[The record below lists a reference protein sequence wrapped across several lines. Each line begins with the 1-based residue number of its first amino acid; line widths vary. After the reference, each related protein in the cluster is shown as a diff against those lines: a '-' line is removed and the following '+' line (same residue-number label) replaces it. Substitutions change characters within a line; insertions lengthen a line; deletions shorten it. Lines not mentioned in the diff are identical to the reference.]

1 MKKIFGLML
10 VLVMT
15 ATIFAGCA
23 KDEPVVEE
31 TPEATEEMTEETAE
45 ETAEET
51 TEEATEEEVDA
62 VSTASIVTEGDA
74 LVAALGADGFWLAAT
89 LNDIVLEEDLV
100 VEGEFIH
107 REEIARKLGLYTQDA
122 DRNVLERF
130 TLTAPSLVVKSENF
144 RLQGGTFVGDVYVE
158 ANGFHLVDNTIEGNL
173 YFASQEYMDSRVE
186 DETGVVT
193 GVVEVK

>member
-23 KDEPVVEE
+23 KEEPVVEE
-31 TPEATEEMTEETAE
+31 TPEV
-45 ETAEET
+45 
-51 TEEATEEEVDA
+51 TEEATEEATEEVDA

-74 LVAALGADGFWLAAT
+74 LVAALSADGFWLAAT

-100 VEGEFIH
+100 IEGEFKNDDKID
-107 REEIARKLGLYTQDA
+107 RKLALYTQDA

-130 TLTAPSLVVKSENF
+130 TVTAPSMIVKSENF

-158 ANGFHLVDNTIEGNL
+158 ANGFLLKDATIEGNL
-173 YFASQEYMDSRVE
+173 YFASQEYMDARVAE
-186 DETGVVT
+186 ETGTVS

>member
-15 ATIFAGCA
+15 AAIFAGCA
-23 KDEPVVEE
+23 KEEPVVEE
-31 TPEATEEMTEETAE
+31 TPEVTEEVTDETA
-45 ETAEET
+45 
-51 TEEATEEEVDA
+51 EEATEEEVDA
-62 VSTASIVTEGDA
+62 VSTASIVTDGDA
-74 LVAALGADGFWLAAT
+74 LVAALSADGFWLAAT

-130 TLTAPSLVVKSENF
+130 TLTAPSMIVRSENY

>member
-23 KDEPVVEE
+23 KEEPVVEE
-31 TPEATEEMTEETAE
+31 V
-45 ETAEET
+45 
-51 TEEATEEEVDA
+51 TEEATEETTEEVDA

-89 LNDIVLEEDLV
+89 LNDIVLEEDLI

-107 REEIARKLGLYTQDA
+107 REEIARKLALYTQDA

-130 TLTAPSLVVKSENF
+130 TLTAPSMMVRSENY

-173 YFASQEYMDSRVE
+173 YFASQEYMDSSVE

>member
-45 ETAEET
+45 ET
-51 TEEATEEEVDA
+51 TEEMTEEEVDA

>member
-23 KDEPVVEE
+23 KEEPVVEE
-31 TPEATEEMTEETAE
+31 TPEV
-45 ETAEET
+45 
-51 TEEATEEEVDA
+51 TEEATEEADA

-74 LVAALGADGFWLAAT
+74 LVAALSADGFWLAAT

-100 VEGEFIH
+100 VEGEFTNKD
-107 REEIARKLGLYTQDA
+107 EIDRKIALYTQDA

-130 TLTAPSLVVKSENF
+130 TLTAPSMIVRSENF

-158 ANGFHLVDNTIEGNL
+158 ANGFELTDATIEGNL
-173 YFASQEYMDSRVE
+173 YFASQEYMDSRIEV
-186 DETGVVT
+186 ETGTVT